1 MVPLAGDQFFWAD
14 RLYRLGVAPGPVKA
28 RSLRAATLARS
39 IGLAERRE
47 VRARSA
53 VLGAQ
58 MAAENGL
65 ARAISAIETLMMR
78 RA

>member
-1 MVPLAGDQFFWAD
+1 
-14 RLYRLGVAPGPVKA
+14 VKV

-39 IGLAERRE
+39 IEVAERQE

-58 MAAENGL
+58 MTAENGL
-65 ARAISAIETLMMR
+65 AQAISAIETLMMTQ
-78 RA
+78 A